1 MPETQAKSGKA
12 EPATKPAEAD
22 SESPDHDSTREDEAT
37 GVVVG
42 RATVPGEKPEGDAE
56 SQGSTKPTATGS
68 ASVPKFTRAP
78 GMAPPPDV
86 LQSSSDDEDEDD
98 APEEGEGADST
109 LVAAGAPAVA
119 RASVRGAA
127 TVTRGPGLAT
137 QPIKTG
143 GRVGGLGSSGPVGRV
158 GDAIRSART
167 TVAAAASRGPRRA
180 RLYLK
185 RVDPWSV
192 MKFSF
197 AVSFVLFIVGVVATA
212 VLYMALDAMGVV
224 GSVNKALSEMVGAT
238 GGDTKNTFKITAKGI
253 IVGSGL
259 LGLVNVVLFTALAT
273 LSAFIYNVC
282 SDLVGG
288 IELTLAEKE

>member
-1 MPETQAKSGKA
+1 MTETQAKSGTA
-12 EPATKPAEAD
+12 VPVAKPAAAE
-22 SESPDHDSTREDEAT
+22 SESPDQDSTGDDEA
-37 GVVVG
+37 GGAVVG
-42 RATVPGEKPEGDAE
+42 RATVPGDKPEGD
-56 SQGSTKPTATGS
+56 SDSRGSAKAAGTGA

-78 GMAPPPDV
+78 GMTPPPDV
-86 LQSSSDDEDEDD
+86 LLPSESSSDEDG
-98 APEEGEGADST
+98 AASTEGKPADPT
-109 LVAAGAPAVA
+109 LVAASAPAVA

-127 TVTRGPGLAT
+127 AVARGLVT
-137 QPIKTG
+137 QPIKVG
-143 GRVGGLGSSGPVGRV
+143 GRSGGSGSGSPSGRFGN
-158 GDAIRSART
+158 AIRSART
-167 TVAAAASRGPRRA
+167 TVTAAASRGPRRA

-197 AVSFVLFIVGVVATA
+197 AVSFVLFIVAVVATA

-224 GSVNKALSEMVGAT
+224 GSVNKALGEMVGAT

-253 IVGSGL
+253 IVGSAL

-288 IELTLAEKE
+288 IEMTLAEKE

>member
-1 MPETQAKSGKA
+1 MT
-12 EPATKPAEAD
+12 
-22 SESPDHDSTREDEAT
+22 
-37 GVVVG
+37 
-42 RATVPGEKPEGDAE
+42 
-56 SQGSTKPTATGS
+56 
-68 ASVPKFTRAP
+68 
-78 GMAPPPDV
+78 PPPDA
-86 LQSSSDDEDEDD
+86 LQSSPEGADD
-98 APEEGEGADST
+98 ASTKEPPADST
-109 LVAAGAPAVA
+109 LVGSGAAVA
-119 RASVRGAA
+119 RASVRAA
-127 TVTRGPGLAT
+127 AAITRGAGVAT
-137 QPIKTG
+137 QPI
-143 GRVGGLGSSGPVGRV
+143 RVGGQPGGSGSGGPGGRV
-158 GDAIRSART
+158 GDAIRSARS
-167 TVAAAASRGPRRA
+167 TVTAAASRGPRRA

-238 GGDTKNTFKITAKGI
+238 GGDTRNTFKITAKGI
-253 IVGSGL
+253 IVGSAL
-259 LGLVNVVLFTALAT
+259 LGVVNVVLFTALAT

>member
-1 MPETQAKSGKA
+1 MTETQAKSGTAKPVA
-12 EPATKPAEAD
+12 KPAAAK
-22 SESPDHDSTREDEAT
+22 SESPDQDSTGDDEA
-37 GVVVG
+37 GGAVVG
-42 RATVPGEKPEGDAE
+42 RATVPGDKPEGD
-56 SQGSTKPTATGS
+56 SDSRGSAKAAATGS

-78 GMAPPPDV
+78 GMTPPPDV
-86 LQSSSDDEDEDD
+86 LLPSESSSDEDG
-98 APEEGEGADST
+98 AASTEGKPADPT
-109 LVAAGAPAVA
+109 LVGAGAPAVA

-127 TVTRGPGLAT
+127 AVARGLVT
-137 QPIKTG
+137 QPIKVG
-143 GRVGGLGSSGPVGRV
+143 GRSGGPGSGSPGGRF
-158 GDAIRSART
+158 GNAIRSART
-167 TVAAAASRGPRRA
+167 TVTAAASRGPRRA

-197 AVSFVLFIVGVVATA
+197 AVSFVLFIVAVVATA

-253 IVGSGL
+253 IVGSAL